1 MADLTRTVAVLFNAE
16 DNLSADVTSME
27 KRLDAFGGAA
37 GSIAAPLASAADMVL
52 KVDAALTALAVG
64 GLAYAY
70 KKSMDF
76 ETASVNLSKI
86 LGKQKDQIG
95 VVEES
100 VLDLSN
106 KYGQS
111 ATSVMNS
118 TTDFK
123 KAGFEVQE
131 ALTLTEAGIGLVIG
145 AAEAELGVAESTEII
160 ISVLKGFNAPASE
173 AARLTDILNTVSN
186 EYATTVTQLGVGMAT
201 LAPIANQMG
210 FSFEETAGILT
221 PIIEIFR
228 SGDEASTALKMGLL
242 KLIDD
247 AKPVRDALASIG
259 VAQKDSNGNLRS
271 GRDILMDVAEA
282 FKTLDEDEKLFLTT
296 QLVGIRQAAKMVV
309 VFDGLAKTTEITG
322 RAMASAGSIALE
334 VAAKLKTADQAVDQF
349 KTGFE
354 NLGIVVGNQFR
365 IAATGAING
374 GTEIELAL
382 QRIVKDGTF
391 QPIFDALGDFADDLG
406 DLLTSIAENL
416 PEAFEDVDFND
427 LLKSFDSLGIELQ
440 NALGDIWGDLDL
452 TTPEGLTQA
461 IQKMVDGFTALTN
474 VTAGII
480 QGMRPMFI
488 AIGEGIEHFS
498 EMDESGQKLMG
509 TVLGFAKNV
518 KFLVENLD
526 LLKWGLIVLSGAT
539 MVNATAT
546 LTSVGA
552 AALKAAG
559 GVGSLSAA
567 FYASPAAMVVAAGA
581 IGVYTGN
588 LLRDLFPVLD
598 EAAYKLIEFSDKLF
612 NWTGTQAPEMDIDT
626 AKALAKIAETERA
639 IAKLDKEIAESDRQL
654 EILAKIE
661 ADPFSGE
668 DFAEQIGPVSL
679 QAQID
684 HEELTAELAESGV
697 LVLATDVDPTGAI
710 EAVEVVMEQ
719 VGEKADGSPIM
730 MVVDADASKA
740 SEKLKDIDEAV
751 PTEKQIEIQLQ
762 GDIDERLAII
772 KGEFELMQSEVEWQA
787 KLDIAEAQASAKVME
802 AAFASI
808 NVGIESTGGLIAS
821 LFESMGDG
829 ASQLDQWDIER
840 QIEKENELR
849 KQSFD
854 LQKKLTES
862 QIEYNEAKTKALQ
875 DGDVSLTVQAEGL
888 TPALEMIF
896 HEILKMAQL
905 EANAEGVEM
914 LLGG

>member
-16 DNLSADVTSME
+16 NNVSKEIDKISDD
-27 KRLDAFGGAA
+27 LDAAGKGMQDFGEPFVNATKQVMALNAA
-37 GSIAAPLASAADMVL
+37 IAGIAIAGVKASSDIETQTKRMTASLGLPAEEAEKFAGIAKEVYSAGFGEELVDTFDAVTLAQKRFGDNAEVDVGKVVKQAMKISSVFGVDIDQSMAAAKTLMENFGLSSEEAFGFVAKGFQEGLDNAGDFTETINEYSTQFANGEMSAAEFFSVIKTGFSEGMLGTD
-52 KVDAALTALAVG
+52 KAADAFKEFRVRIQDGSKLTA
-64 GLAYAY
+64 
-70 KKSMDF
+70 
-76 ETASVNLSKI
+76 
-86 LGKQKDQIG
+86 
-95 VVEES
+95 ES
-100 VLDLSN
+100 
-106 KYGQS
+106 
-111 ATSVMNS
+111 
-118 TTDFK
+118 
-123 KAGFEVQE
+123 
-131 ALTLTEAGIGLVIG
+131 
-145 AAEAELGVAESTEII
+145 
-160 ISVLKGFNAPASE
+160 
-173 AARLTDILNTVSN
+173 
-186 EYATTVTQLGVGMAT
+186 
-201 LAPIANQMG
+201 
-210 FSFEETAGILT
+210 
-221 PIIEIFR
+221 
-228 SGDEASTALKMGLL
+228 
-242 KLIDD
+242 
-247 AKPVRDALASIG
+247 LASIG
-259 VAQKDSNGNLRS
+259 IDNEALQENLNSGKVTVADAFNLVIQKLNETTDASTVMQAGVGLIGTQFEDLGTDAVLS
-271 GRDILMDVAEA
+271 IDTTIVKLED
-282 FKTLDEDEKLFLTT
+282 FKKSLLAVDPESFEVKMVSAWRTVSSSFGDLEMWE
-296 QLVGIRQAAKMVV
+296 AAKEKISNL
-309 VFDGLAKTTEITG
+309 FTD
-322 RAMASAGSIALE
+322 IAE
-334 VAAKLKTADQAVDQF
+334 VAPEALNNVDF
-349 KTGFE
+349 SGLMGSV
-354 NLGIVVGNQFR
+354 N
-365 IAATGAING
+365 
-374 GTEIELAL
+374 ELW
-382 QRIVKDGTF
+382 G
-391 QPIFDALGDFADDLG
+391 ALGDVLA
-406 DLLTSIAENL
+406 NN
-416 PEAFEDVDFND
+416 DF
-427 LLKSFDSLGIELQ
+427 
-440 NALGDIWGDLDL
+440 DL
-452 TTPEGLTQA
+452 TTLEGLENA
-461 IQKMVDGFTALTN
+461 IQFVVDSFQSVVD
-474 VTAGII
+474 VTEGIVTTFSPIVGII
-480 QGMRPMFI
+480 VDVVEEFNGLSSETKTGLGYI
-488 AIGEGIEHFS
+488 LGIGTAIGAIGGGVS
-498 EMDESGQKLMG
+498 AVSG
-509 TVLGFAKNV
+509 VV
-518 KFLVENLD
+518 KSF
-526 LLKWGLIVLSGAT
+526 GVLS
-539 MVNATAT
+539 
-546 LTSVGA
+546 SVAIGLPGKIA
-552 AALKAAG
+552 PAISSVKG
-559 GVGSLSAA
+559 LSAA

-588 LLRDLFPVLD
+588 ILRDLFPVLD
-598 EAAYKLIEFSDKLF
+598 EAAYKIIEFSDKLF

-740 SEKLKDIDEAV
+740 SEKLKEIDEAV

-787 KLDIAEAQASAKVME
+787 KLDIAEAEASAKVME

-875 DGDVSLTVQAEGL
+875 DGDVSLTVHAEGL

-914 LLGG
+914 ILGG